1 MGDIEKVKRIEVPEN
16 VEFLTN
22 WDGFE
27 LPKGILN
34 KDVTGCGAT
43 SVAIKDEH
51 KTIICSPRINLI
63 KNKVGQHKGLLGVY
77 GDVKNDE
84 IMLYLEKTE
93 TPKIMVTYDSMPRL
107 AKLIDNKS
115 EWRVVVD
122 EYQYLLIDSGFR
134 SDKAIALLDVVNEF
148 DYVTYLS
155 ATPIADKYIQKM
167 EQFKDVP
174 YTELEWGERVEKIY
188 VERVVSAKPIDN
200 AIKIVRNYQ
209 QGNFPKEGKNVSNEC
224 VIFLNSVTNISNIVR
239 QTELPPEDVNIIVAD
254 TEENRKLVRQIK
266 EGFDIGTIPLEGE
279 PHKMFTFCTSTAFAG
294 CDFYSTCASTFVVSD
309 NRKVHTSID
318 IATELAQIAGRQR
331 LACNPFRKTIVF
343 IYNVDIGE
351 NDADSYKNGIE
362 RKLEK
367 SIKMAEYK
375 NCATDE
381 DIRIDLIRETSEM
394 QNIKKYSES
403 YVRYDEKSDSFTVNR
418 WAYLNELFAYDVQR
432 KNYENSII
440 VKKQLEESGFA
451 IKGEEKRWDYKEQ
464 LKCIL
469 AKEGFADRMKRY
481 CELRQMKESCRF
493 YLASDIMER
502 QYEDVRLYY
511 DRLGYDRIK
520 ALGFKEKD
528 LKNELQR
535 SYRANDIKQK
545 FREIF
550 IVGQRI
556 ATEDIKRIMSEIYSM
571 YGINKSGVAT
581 HLEREYGIRMKNV
594 KIVTSDGIRKNGYE
608 FM

>member
-1 MGDIEKVKRIEVPEN
+1 MAEIYVPEN

-22 WDGFE
+22 WNGFE
-27 LPKGILN
+27 LSKGILN
-34 KDVTGCGAT
+34 KGVTGCGAT
-43 SVAIKDEH
+43 SVAIEDEH

-63 KNKVGQHKGLLGVY
+63 KNKVSQHKGLLGVY

-84 IMLYLEKTE
+84 IMAYLEKTE

-107 AKLIDNKS
+107 AKLIEDKTD
-115 EWRVVVD
+115 WRVVVD

-167 EQFKDVP
+167 EQFEDVP
-174 YTELEWGERVEKIY
+174 YTELVWGNRVEKIF

-209 QGNFPKEGKNVSNEC
+209 NGNFPSEGEAVSKEC
-224 VIFLNSVTNISNIVR
+224 VIFLNSVTNIANIVR
-239 QTELPPEDVNIIVAD
+239 QTKLPPEDVNIIVAD
-254 TEENRKLVRQIK
+254 TEENRKLVRQID
-266 EGFDIGTIPLEGE
+266 EGFDIGSIPLEGE

-294 CDFYSTCASTFVVSD
+294 CDFYSTCASTFVISD
-309 NRKVHTSID
+309 NKKVHTSID

-351 NDADSYKNGIE
+351 SNADVYKEAIE
-362 RKLEK
+362 QKLEK
-367 SIKMAEYK
+367 SIKMAEWK
-375 NCATDE
+375 NGAPDYFKK
-381 DIRIDLIRETSEM
+381 DVIKETSEM

-418 WAYLNELFAYDVQR
+418 WAYLNELFAYDVQHE
-432 KNYENSII
+432 NYQDSII
-440 VKKQLEESGFA
+440 VKKQLEESGFG
-451 IKGEEKRWDYKEQ
+451 IKGEEKRSDYKEQ

-469 AKEGFADRMKRY
+469 VKEGFADRIKRY
-481 CELRQMKESCRF
+481 CELRQLKETNPY
-493 YLASDIMER
+493 YLADEIMER
-502 QYEDVRLYY
+502 QYEDLKLYY
-511 DRLGYDRIK
+511 DRLGHERIK

-528 LKNELQR
+528 LKNELER
-535 SYRANDIKQK
+535 CYRENDIKRK
-545 FREIF
+545 FREVF
-550 IVGQRI
+550 AVGERMS
-556 ATEDIKRIMSEIYSM
+556 TEDIKRTMTEIYAS
-571 YGINKSGVAT
+571 YGIKKNGVAT
-581 HLEREYGIRMKNV
+581 QLERDYGIRLKPI
-594 KIVTSDGIRKNGYE
+594 KVTMPDGNRKGGYE
-608 FM
+608 FI

>member
-1 MGDIEKVKRIEVPEN
+1 MGDIENIKRIEVPEN
-16 VEFLTN
+16 VEFLTK

-34 KDVTGCGAT
+34 KGITGCGAT
-43 SVAIKDEH
+43 SVAIDDEH

-63 KNKVGQHKGLLGVY
+63 KNKVGQHKGLFGVY

-84 IMLYLEKTE
+84 IMAYLEKTE

-107 AKLIDNKS
+107 AKLIDDKS
-115 EWRVVVD
+115 DWRVVVD

-134 SDKAIALLDVVNEF
+134 SDKAMALLDVVNEF
-148 DYVTYLS
+148 GYVTYLS

-167 EQFKDVP
+167 EQFKYVP
-174 YTELEWGERVEKIY
+174 YTELIWGDNVEKID

-209 QGNFPKEGKNVSNEC
+209 NGEFPQIGDVVSKEC

-266 EGFDIGTIPLEGE
+266 DGFDIGSIPLEGE

-294 CDFYSTCASTFVVSD
+294 CDFYSTCASTFVI
-309 NRKVHTSID
+309 VHTSID

-351 NDADSYKNGIE
+351 NDADVYKRAIE
-362 RKLEK
+362 RKLEDSEDYAK
-367 SIKMAEYK
+367 LK
-375 NCATDE
+375 NSTPDNCKKFV
-381 DIRIDLIRETSEM
+381 IQETTEM
-394 QNIKKYSES
+394 QNIKKYSEN

-418 WAYLNELFAYDVQR
+418 WAYLNELFAYDVQHE
-432 KNYENSII
+432 NYQDSII
-440 VKKQLEESGFA
+440 VKKQLEESGFG
-451 IKGEEKRWDYKEQ
+451 IKGEENQWDYKEQ

-469 AKEGFADRMKRY
+469 VKEGFADRMKRY
-481 CELRQMKESCRF
+481 CELRQMKETCRF

-502 QYEDVRLYY
+502 QYEDLRLYY
-511 DRLGYDRIK
+511 DRLGYERIK

-528 LKNELQR
+528 LKNELER

-545 FREIF
+545 FRETF
-550 IVGQRI
+550 IVGERM

-581 HLEREYGIRMKNV
+581 HLERDYGIRMKNV
-594 KIVTSDGIRKNGYE
+594 KVATPDGFRKNGFE
-608 FM
+608 FI

>member
-1 MGDIEKVKRIEVPEN
+1 MELKYVPTN
-16 VEFLTN
+16 VNYLTD
-22 WDGFE
+22 WVGFE

-34 KDVTGCGAT
+34 KGVTGCGAT
-43 SVAIKDEH
+43 SVAIEDEH

-77 GDVKNDE
+77 EDVKNDV
-84 IMLYLEKTE
+84 IMAYLEKTD

-107 AKLIDNKS
+107 AKLIDDKS
-115 EWRVVVD
+115 DWRVVID

-174 YTELEWGERVEKIY
+174 YTELIWGDNVEKID

-200 AIKIVRNYQ
+200 AIKIVRNYK
-209 QGNFPKEGKNVSNEC
+209 QGNFPEDKGEQSKEC
-224 VIFLNSVTNISNIVR
+224 VIFLNSVTNIGNIIH
-239 QTELPPEDVNIIVAD
+239 QTKLSPEDVNIIVAR
-254 TEENRKLVRQIK
+254 TEENISFFKRLGH
-266 EGFDIGTIPLEGE
+266 EIGTIPLKGE

-294 CDFYSTCASTFVVSD
+294 CDFYSTCASTFVISD
-309 NRKVHTSID
+309 NKKVHTSID

-351 NDADSYKNGIE
+351 EDSEVYKKAIEQKLKDSEDLADWNNSAPERFREKVGNDTN
-362 RKLEK
+362 
-367 SIKMAEYK
+367 
-375 NCATDE
+375 
-381 DIRIDLIRETSEM
+381 EM
-394 QNIKKYSES
+394 QRIKKYSQN
-403 YVRYDEKSDSFTVNR
+403 YVRYDEKSDCFTVNR
-418 WAYLNELFAYDVQR
+418 WAYLNELFTYDVQHE
-432 KNYENSII
+432 NYQYSII
-440 VKKQLEESGFA
+440 VKKQLEESGFR
-451 IKGEEKRWDYKEQ
+451 IKGEESQWDYKEQ

-469 AKEGFADRMKRY
+469 VKEGFADRMKRY
-481 CELRQMKESCRF
+481 CELRQMKESCKF

-502 QYEDVRLYY
+502 QYEDLRLYY

-520 ALGFKEKD
+520 ALGYKEKD
-528 LKNELQR
+528 LKNELER
-535 SYRANDIKQK
+535 SYRANDIKQN
-545 FREIF
+545 FRETF
-550 IVGQRI
+550 IVGQRM

-581 HLEREYGIRMKNV
+581 HLERDYGIRMKYV
-594 KIVTSDGIRKNGYE
+594 KVHTPDGFRKGGYE
-608 FM
+608 FI

>member
-1 MGDIEKVKRIEVPEN
+1 MAEIKVPEN

-22 WDGFE
+22 WNGFE

-34 KDVTGCGAT
+34 KGVTGCGAT
-43 SVAIKDEH
+43 SVAIEDEH

-77 GDVKNDE
+77 GEVKNDE
-84 IMLYLEKTE
+84 IKAYLDKTE

-107 AKLIDNKS
+107 AKLIDDKS
-115 EWRVVVD
+115 DWRVVID

-155 ATPIADKYIQKM
+155 ATPIADKYIQGM

-174 YTELEWGERVEKIY
+174 YTELIWGDKVERIY
-188 VERVVSAKPIDN
+188 VEREVSAKPIDN

-209 QGNFPKEGKNVSNEC
+209 NGNFPKEGDAVSKEC
-224 VIFLNSVTNISNIVR
+224 VIFLNSVTNIANIIH
-239 QTELPPEDVNIIVAD
+239 QTKIPPEDVNIIVAD
-254 TEENRKLVRQIK
+254 TEENRKLVRQIGK
-266 EGFDIGTIPLEGE
+266 GGYDIGTIPLEGE

-294 CDFYSTCASTFVVSD
+294 CDFYSTCASTFVISD
-309 NRKVHTSID
+309 NKKVHTSID

-351 NDADSYKNGIE
+351 SSADVYREAIAQ
-362 RKLEK
+362 KLEK
-367 SIKMAEYK
+367 SVKMAEWENSAPDYFK
-375 NCATDE
+375 KDV
-381 DIRIDLIRETSEM
+381 IKETSEM

-418 WAYLNELFAYDVQR
+418 WAYLNELFAYDVQHE
-432 KNYENSII
+432 NYQDSII
-440 VKKQLEESGFA
+440 VKKQLEESGFG
-451 IKGEEKRWDYKEQ
+451 IKGEEKRSDYKEQ

-469 AKEGFADRMKRY
+469 TKEGFADRMKRY
-481 CELRQMKESCRF
+481 CELRQLKETNPY
-493 YLASDIMER
+493 YLADEIMER
-502 QYEDVRLYY
+502 QYADLKLYY
-511 DRLGYDRIK
+511 DRLGYDRVK

-528 LKNELQR
+528 LKNELER
-535 SYRANDIKQK
+535 SYYENDIRQK
-545 FREIF
+545 FREVF
-550 IVGQRI
+550 AVGERMS
-556 ATEDIKRIMSEIYSM
+556 TEDIRRTMTEIYAS
-571 YGINKSGVAT
+571 YGIKKKGVAT
-581 HLEREYGIRMKNV
+581 QLEREHGIRMKYV
-594 KIVTSDGIRKNGYE
+594 KISTPNGIRKGGYE
-608 FM
+608 FI

>member
-1 MGDIEKVKRIEVPEN
+1 MAVKTVPEN
-16 VEFLTN
+16 VEFLTK

-34 KDVTGCGAT
+34 KGVTGCGAT
-43 SVAIKDEH
+43 SVAIEDEH

-77 GDVKNDE
+77 GEVKNDE

-107 AKLIDNKS
+107 AKLIDDKS
-115 EWRVVVD
+115 DWRVVVD

-174 YTELEWGERVEKIY
+174 YTELNWGDRVENIY

-209 QGNFPKEGKNVSNEC
+209 NGIFPKEGDAVSKEC
-224 VIFLNSVTNISNIVR
+224 VIFLNSVTNIGNIIR
-239 QTELPPEDVNIIVAD
+239 QTKLPPEDVNVIVAR
-254 TEENRKLVRQIK
+254 TEENISFFKRIGH
-266 EGFDIGTIPLEGE
+266 EIGTLPLKGE

-294 CDFYSTCASTFVVSD
+294 CDFYSTCASTFVISD
-309 NRKVHTSID
+309 NKKVHTSID

-351 NDADSYKNGIE
+351 TDSEVYKKAIE
-362 RKLEK
+362 QKLEK
-367 SIKMAEYK
+367 SERMAEWK
-375 NCATDE
+375 NSAPDYFKK
-381 DIRIDLIRETSEM
+381 DVIKETSEM

-418 WAYLNELFAYDVQR
+418 WAYLNELFAFDVQR

-440 VKKQLEESGFA
+440 VKKQLEESGFT
-451 IKGEEKRWDYKEQ
+451 IKEEEKRWDYMEQ

-469 AKEGFADRMKRY
+469 VKEGFADRMKRY
-481 CELRQMKESCRF
+481 CELRQMKETCKY

-502 QYEDVRLYY
+502 QYEELRLYY
-511 DRLGYDRIK
+511 DRLGYERIK

-528 LKNELQR
+528 LKNELER
-535 SYRANDIKQK
+535 SYYENDIKMK
-545 FREIF
+545 FREVF
-550 IVGQRI
+550 TVGERM
-556 ATEDIKRIMSEIYSM
+556 ATEEIKRTMTGIYAN
-571 YGINKSGVAT
+571 YGIKKKGVAT
-581 HLEREYGIRMKNV
+581 QLERDYGIRLKSV
-594 KIVTSDGIRKNGYE
+594 KVTMPDGIRKGGYE
-608 FM
+608 FI